1 MTRIWACARTA
12 DLPRGGDVVQAT
24 AIQQLVR
31 PHAAL
36 KKIYPKTDI
45 AGHIIGDPI
54 TVSWEA
60 DPHFLGAFKGALPGH
75 YRYNQRMYA
84 HFMQQDMPAEQR
96 GMFIAGDDV
105 SWTPAWVEGAVQT
118 SLNAVW
124 GIMNHF
130 GGRTHPDNPGPGDVF
145 DEIGP
150 IALPD

>member
-1 MTRIWACARTA
+1 M
-12 DLPRGGDVVQAT
+12 
-24 AIQQLVR
+24 
-31 PHAAL
+31 
-36 KKIYPKTDI
+36 DI
-45 AGHIIGDPI
+45 ASRIIGDPI

-84 HFMQQDMPAEQR
+84 HFMQQDLPDEQR
-96 GMFIAGDDV
+96 GIFIAGDDV

-124 GIMNHF
+124 GIMTHF
-130 GGRTHPDNPGPGDVF
+130 GGSTHAENPGPGDVF
-145 DEIGP
+145 HEIGP

>member
-1 MTRIWACARTA
+1 LKM
-12 DLPRGGDVVQAT
+12 LPHPTEKRVQLA
-24 AIQQLVR
+24 LD
-31 PHAAL
+31 AL

-54 TVSWEA
+54 TISWEA

-96 GMFIAGDDV
+96 GIFIAGDDV

-130 GGRTHPDNPGPGDVF
+130 GGQTHPDNPGPGDVF
-145 DEIGP
+145 HEIGP
-150 IALPD
+150 IALAD